1 MVIPIIQNTLLASK
15 LEGMLIILICLLQ
28 VLSLEWSS
36 GMETLRFVS
45 RVDITLTGSFA
56 DMILLS
62 SGGATGGNHRA
73 DLFVLT
79 SPGQLHLYDNA
90 SLSTLLSQQ
99 EKKPS
104 VCPVEFPGV
113 IPISDPIMTAA
124 EFMVLP
130 FGGHSSKGLSEV
142 LISFMLK

>member
-1 MVIPIIQNTLLASK
+1 M
-15 LEGMLIILICLLQ
+15 LQ

-36 GMETLRFVS
+36 GKETLKCTS

-56 DMILLS
+56 DMILLPS
-62 SGGATGGNHRA
+62 AWATAGNHKA

-79 SPGQLHLYDNA
+79 SPGQLHLYDDA
-90 SLSTLLSQQ
+90 SLSTLLSQL

-113 IPISDPIMTAA
+113 VPIADPIMTSAK
-124 EFMVLP
+124 FVLLP
-130 FGGHSSKGLSEV
+130 LGGNSAKGLSEV
-142 LISFMLK
+142 LISFMQG

>member
-1 MVIPIIQNTLLASK
+1 MPIIQNILLASN
-15 LEGMLIILICLLQ
+15 LQGILIILISFLQ

-36 GMETLRFVS
+36 GMENLRCVS

-62 SGGATGGNHRA
+62 SAGATVGNHKA

-79 SPGQLHLYDNA
+79 SPGQLHFYDNA
-90 SLSTLLSQQ
+90 SLTTLLSQQ

-113 IPISDPIMTAA
+113 IPISDPIMTVA
-124 EFMVLP
+124 EFMLLP